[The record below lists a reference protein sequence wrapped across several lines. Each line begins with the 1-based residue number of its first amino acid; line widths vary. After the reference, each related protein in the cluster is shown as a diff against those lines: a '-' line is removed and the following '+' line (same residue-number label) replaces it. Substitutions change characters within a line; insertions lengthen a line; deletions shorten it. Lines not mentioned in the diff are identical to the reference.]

1 MVQVT
6 TTESLRQRIGSAI
19 GGLLFAPIL
28 LLVGA
33 VVLFG
38 NEGRAVQRAKALEE
52 GRAAVVSVKALDA
65 ANEGKLVHVVGRATT
80 TETLEDPQFPIAV
93 QALELERTVEM
104 FQWREKSSTKT
115 ETKVGGGQKK
125 VTTYTYEQDWS
136 TQLIDSSRF
145 QESSGHQN
153 PTRFPFDSESLRARK
168 VTLDEFALSDG
179 LISKIGGATPVPVP
193 GGFPPR
199 VGSVPATV
207 QGNAVHLGSDPDRPT
222 VGDVRLRWS
231 AILPGEISVVGG
243 QAGDLLS
250 PYSASNGGVLA
261 LVQRGTV
268 GADAMFDTAVASN
281 RVLTWALRFLGFVVC
296 FVAVR
301 TVFYPIPVFADVV
314 PFFGRLAGVGVF
326 AVSFLLAAIVSLTT
340 IAVAWI
346 FFRPLLGGLLMAGIG
361 GLTFL
366 LIRQLRSARQPEA
379 VELPPVPVPQSGA

>member
-1 MVQVT
+1 
-6 TTESLRQRIGSAI
+6 
-19 GGLLFAPIL
+19 
-28 LLVGA
+28 
-33 VVLFG
+33 
-38 NEGRAVQRAKALEE
+38 
-52 GRAAVVSVKALDA
+52 
-65 ANEGKLVHVVGRATT
+65 
-80 TETLEDPQFPIAV
+80 
-93 QALELERTVEM
+93 
-104 FQWREKSSTKT
+104 
-115 ETKVGGGQKK
+115 
-125 VTTYTYEQDWS
+125 
-136 TQLIDSSRF
+136 
-145 QESSGHQN
+145 
-153 PTRFPFDSESLRARK
+153 
-168 VTLDEFALSDG
+168 
-179 LISKIGGATPVPVP
+179 
-193 GGFPPR
+193 
-199 VGSVPATV
+199 
-207 QGNAVHLGSDPDRPT
+207 RPT

-250 PYSASNGGVLA
+250 PYSTSNGGVLA

-301 TVFYPIPVFADVV
+301 TVFYPIRVFADVV

-379 VELPPVPVPQSGA
+379 VELPPVPVPQSGS